1 MFLLIGNNSLIQSF
15 AGAFWWTKQ
24 APQYTISRSSKDTT
38 LSTHKTG
45 LGSMAQPEWHTQG
58 CFKQKNHQF
67 SSKVDVTTIRT
78 PVFIFHFPVFFFSE
92 YSCIV
97 SFSVY
102 FVSELREN
110 TGTCMLQG
118 TGEKQRTT
126 FRFLPT
132 FALLWQGPACCFCC
146 CGFHL
151 LG

>member
-1 MFLLIGNNSLIQSF
+1 MCFYWLEITVWSNLSLEHFGELNKLHSTRSQ
-15 AGAFWWTKQ
+15 GAVKTPPSVPTRQ
-24 APQYTISRSSKDTT
+24 AWEAWHNRND
-38 LSTHKTG
+38 THKDVLSKKIISFHPKYMLQL
-45 LGSMAQPEWHTQG
+45 LG
-58 CFKQKNHQF
+58 HQF
-67 SSKVDVTTIRT
+67 LY
-78 PVFIFHFPVFFFSE
+78 FIFLFFSE

-97 SFSVY
+97 CFSVY